1 MSTILD
7 YFIPI
12 DSVRCQ
18 CVFCG
23 KCFLLNSPVELQVK
37 HLETKHPQGFAKLKS
52 VEKEDEPFNQGYTS
66 DEEKSFQNRRK
77 EYGIYGKRRIKSKVW
92 YYFHLNSDKTRNICN
107 ICSKTLVNNGS
118 STTNMWRHLNDA
130 HNIQKLSSRLRQ

>member
-23 KCFLLNSPVELQVK
+23 KCFLLNSPVELQEK

-52 VEKEDEPFNQGYTS
+52 VEKEDEPFNQGYTN
-66 DEEKSFQNRRK
+66 DEEKSYQ
-77 EYGIYGKRRIKSKVW
+77 IKSKET
-92 YYFHLNSDKTRNICN
+92 LQNGKPKCKIR
-107 ICSKTLVNNGS
+107 SKV
-118 STTNMWRHLNDA
+118 
-130 HNIQKLSSRLRQ
+130 LSLIHI